1 VALAVIFLGKKNGRF
16 DLALSMPLQSKL
28 DRTLGFLFQ
37 LTNNNSDY
45 FLSRNYKFR
54 RKNQKG
60 TLQEL

>member
-1 VALAVIFLGKKNGRF
+1 VALAVMILGEKYCRF

-45 FLSRNYKFR
+45 FLLRNYKFR
-54 RKNQKG
+54 RKNQIG

>member
-1 VALAVIFLGKKNGRF
+1 VALAVMILGEKYCRL

-54 RKNQKG
+54 RKNQIG

>member
-1 VALAVIFLGKKNGRF
+1 MALAVMILGEKYCRF

-45 FLSRNYKFR
+45 FLLRNYKFR
-54 RKNQKG
+54 RKNQIG